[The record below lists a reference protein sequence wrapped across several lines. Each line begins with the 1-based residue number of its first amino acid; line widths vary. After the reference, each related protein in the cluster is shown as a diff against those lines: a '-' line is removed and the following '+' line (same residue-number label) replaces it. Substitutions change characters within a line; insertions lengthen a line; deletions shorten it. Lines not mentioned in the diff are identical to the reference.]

1 MIHRFTYKCRSYK
14 VEYGRNLLDESVTN
28 NA

>member
-14 VEYGRNLLDESVTN
+14 VEYGRNLLAEAVTYN
-28 NA
+28 L